1 MGLRPI
7 ITSLLGSGGAQ
18 AATTL
23 VEAIRGN
30 VENAAQRGADFD
42 VAALQQF
49 AAEFAN
55 PRESAFDRI
64 VNGLNRL
71 PRPLIVLGVLALL
84 IMPVARPSLAA
95 EVFTAWAII
104 PNPVWVIVT
113 VVITFFFGGRMQVA
127 DLNFTRELTAAATA
141 LPGIIQQVEALRE
154 FTSDTPRVADTGAD
168 AEVTIEVVQPDLNP
182 ALEAALIAEDL
193 R

>member
-1 MGLRPI
+1 MVRLL
-7 ITSLLGSGGAQ
+7 TALLGGGGAQ
-18 AATTL
+18 AATGL

-55 PRESAFDRI
+55 PRESWFDTF
-64 VNGLNRL
+64 VNALNRL

-84 IMPVARPSLAA
+84 IMPVAKPSLAA

-104 PNPVWVIVT
+104 PNPVWAIIA

-127 DLNFTRELTAAATA
+127 DLNFTRELAAAATA
-141 LPGIIQQVEALRE
+141 LPGIVQQVASLRE
-154 FTSDTPRVADTGAD
+154 VTADSPRVADTGLD
-168 AEVTIEVVQPDLNP
+168 AERTIDAVQPEENP
-182 ALEAALIAEDL
+182 ALVAWRDQGQAQ
-193 R
+193 